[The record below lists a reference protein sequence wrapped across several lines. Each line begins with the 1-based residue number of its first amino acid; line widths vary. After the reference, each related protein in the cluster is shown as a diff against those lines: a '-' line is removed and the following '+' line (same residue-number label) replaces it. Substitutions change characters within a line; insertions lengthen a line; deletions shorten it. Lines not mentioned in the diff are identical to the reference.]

1 MLELAPKIE
10 RERLNRPISINETER
25 AKISPSEKQQ
35 VQTILQWVLP
45 NSKEHLIPLLY
56 KLFWENSKQSKIDQD
71 TSWS

>member
-1 MLELAPKIE
+1 MPELAPKIE
-10 RERLNRPISINETER
+10 REIKQTNQKETER
-25 AKISPSEKQQ
+25 ATISPSEKQQ

-56 KLFWENSKQSKIDQD
+56 KLFQENSKQSKTDQD

>member
-35 VQTILQWVLP
+35 VQTILQ
-45 NSKEHLIPLLY
+45 
-56 KLFWENSKQSKIDQD
+56 
-71 TSWS
+71 